1 MLATP
6 HVPLSGPSCSNHQ
19 PALYGIPLWESYNH
33 RLSPDHGIILSLFC
47 HCFSV
52 CFSCFFLF
60 HIILRSCELDIFMF
74 FILQSCASVIFINLF
89 IVFPSCAININWLS
103 CSYLFIF
110 FARCHHVLVIQ
121 HRKWIESKSET
132 EKIIYTKWEIK
143 WKLRKKRQQKWK
155 KKTYIIYLTPYKKM
169 KTTTQKKKWK
179 WKIKWK
185 RKSKEKMNN

>member
-1 MLATP
+1 MCHCLGQAARTTNRP
-6 HVPLSGPSCSNHQ
+6 CMVYHYENLTTTDWVRTT
-19 PALYGIPLWESYNH
+19 E
-33 RLSPDHGIILSLFC
+33 LFC
-47 HCFSV
+47 HYFVIVFRCV
-52 CFSCFFLF
+52 FSCFFLF

-132 EKIIYTKWEIK
+132 EKITKWEIK

-155 KKTYIIYLTPYKKM
+155 KNIYHIPDPVQKNENNHAKKKM
-169 KTTTQKKKWK
+169 KMT
-179 WKIKWK
+179 
-185 RKSKEKMNN
+185 N